1 MAEQEEKITMSVAEV
16 REMLEGQRK
25 SDEMIAALT
34 EKVNGLLA
42 SAGSTTP
49 TLARNTVKQ
58 RTAGIRFVNGK
69 AVIGFKN
76 RGVENKPLYVYQR
89 PDPNDT
95 SKRVLFVD
103 LILDGEKDPL
113 PVNYNEFLTE
123 AETRQLEILRTIDE
137 PVVVEQGVVRR
148 KEWIG
153 DELIETEVIV
163 PVGAEGVYRQYVLSD
178 KENQKE
184 LVIAEEYLNMGR

>member
-1 MAEQEEKITMSVAEV
+1 
-16 REMLEGQRK
+16 
-25 SDEMIAALT
+25 
-34 EKVNGLLA
+34 
-42 SAGSTTP
+42 
-49 TLARNTVKQ
+49 
-58 RTAGIRFVNGK
+58 
-69 AVIGFKN
+69 
-76 RGVENKPLYVYQR
+76 
-89 PDPNDT
+89 
-95 SKRVLFVD
+95 
-103 LILDGEKDPL
+103 
-113 PVNYNEFLTE
+113 LTE